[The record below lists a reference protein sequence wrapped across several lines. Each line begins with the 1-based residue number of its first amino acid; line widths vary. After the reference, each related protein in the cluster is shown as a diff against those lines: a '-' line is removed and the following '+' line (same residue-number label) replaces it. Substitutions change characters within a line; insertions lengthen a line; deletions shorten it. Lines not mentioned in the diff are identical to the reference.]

1 MINIKMSEKTNML
14 VDMQGVITRQE
25 ERVAA
30 YKMAGK
36 SNETIATIFDV
47 SVDCINKQS
56 RAVYRNAGVAG
67 SDNPL
72 VSLIHKSLLNNWI
85 VFRHAVSADDLLNA
99 K

>member
-1 MINIKMSEKTNML
+1 MIEIKISEKTNML
-14 VDMQGVITRQE
+14 VDMRGVITRQE
-25 ERVAA
+25 EKVAA

-47 SVDCINKQS
+47 SVDCINKQA

-72 VSLIHKSLLNNWI
+72 VSLIHKSFLKNWI
-85 VFRHAVSADDLLNA
+85 VLRHLDSADD
-99 K
+99 